1 MPAVSK
7 PYKASLS
14 KTQGRQSYSIIF
26 RHPVRKDPNTGKPG
40 RRVRAGLGT
49 KDETEANQLVNQ
61 MNELLANSDYWT
73 IGAQATARGRF
84 DTRIVD
90 IFFHDIVPQPTDF
103 MSVREQVIPIP
114 SSEDSDYRSA
124 LLLGTT
130 GAGKTTVL
138 RQVIGT
144 HPVKERFPSTSTAKT
159 TVADTEIIVAEGDY
173 QAVITFMERDEVRD
187 YLEECI
193 SKAVLT
199 AYQEKPDPDVLRSLL
214 QHVDQRMRFNYVLGN
229 GPIPE
234 DDLDD
239 EDEDDL
245 DEEPNSNESELT
257 PEAPE
262 GLDLNRTNEL
272 LIRAVNRAREI
283 ANNQGA
289 KLKTELDA
297 TDESDQRVVDELF
310 EEELDR
316 LLRQDEE
323 YHAIADELMDEI
335 ELRFSVLSSG
345 SLRKT
350 KQGWPVSWEFSSA
363 DRNTFIKE
371 ILRFS
376 SNHAPLFGTLL
387 TPLVNGIRVKGP
399 FFPAWAGDSKQPIVI
414 VDGEGLGHTPDSS
427 SSLSTNLLRRI
438 DMVDAVILVDN
449 AAQPMQ
455 AAPVAAL
462 RSLIRTGNI
471 KKLLMCFT
479 HFDEVKG
486 DNLPT
491 VSTKR
496 DHVLASAENVMTR
509 LGEDLGPSAERALR
523 ARLAEQ
529 CYFLGGIDKILDEK
543 KKRGKRT
550 IEQMKALLT
559 AVDLIVKRPE
569 PVASRPV
576 YDRMNLALAIR
587 EAADQFHQAWLP
599 RLGLKYKSG
608 TNKEHWTRVKA
619 LSRRLANGWSDQYDN
634 LMPVSDLHK
643 QLGEL
648 IYVTIQEPIRWEGDE
663 PDEDSKQQTY
673 DDFSSTLTGQLLEF
687 ATRRVWLDRADEWQ
701 EAFNQSGKGST
712 FVRAE
717 IIAEGIYDKAAPVP
731 DLTPSPDR
739 NKFLHE
745 VLALVEAT
753 CKEQNIR
760 LE

>member
-1 MPAVSK
+1 MPTVSK

-14 KTQGRQSYSIIF
+14 RTQGRQSYSIIF

-49 KDETEANQLVNQ
+49 KDEIEASQLVNQ
-61 MNELLANSDYWT
+61 MNELLANSDFWT

-114 SSEDSDYRSA
+114 SSDDSDYRSA

-138 RQVIGT
+138 RQIIGT

-187 YLEECI
+187 SLGECI

-199 AYQEKPDPDVLRSLL
+199 AYQEKPDSDVLRSLL

-229 GPIPE
+229 GPISE

-239 EDEDDL
+239 EDKDDL
-245 DEEPNSNESELT
+245 DEELDSNEPELA

-262 GLDLNRTNEL
+262 GLDLDRTSEL
-272 LIRAVNRAREI
+272 LARGTNRAREI

-289 KLKTELDA
+289 KLKAELDA
-297 TDESDQRVVDELF
+297 TDELDQRVVDELF

-316 LLRQDEE
+316 LLSQNEE
-323 YHAIADELMDEI
+323 YHTIADELMDEI
-335 ELRFSVLSSG
+335 ELRFSALTSG

-350 KQGWPVSWEFSSA
+350 RQGWPVSWEFSSV

-399 FFPAWAGDSKQPIVI
+399 FFPAWAGDSRQPIVI

-491 VSTKR
+491 FSAKR

-509 LGEDLGPSAERALR
+509 LGEDLGPNAERALR

-529 CYFLGGIDKILDEK
+529 CYFLGGIDKILDAK
-543 KKRGKRT
+543 KQRGKRS
-550 IEQMKALLT
+550 IEHMKALLT
-559 AVDLIVKRPE
+559 AVDRIVERPE
-569 PVASRPV
+569 PVAARPV
-576 YDRMNLALAIR
+576 YDRMNLTLAIR
-587 EAADQFHQAWLP
+587 EAADQFHQAWRP
-599 RLGLKYKSG
+599 RLGLEYKSG
-608 TNKEHWTRVKA
+608 AHKEHWTRVKA

-634 LMPVSDLHK
+634 LRPVSDLHK
-643 QLGEL
+643 QLGER

-663 PDEDSKQQTY
+663 PDEDSRQQTY
-673 DDFSSTLTGQLLEF
+673 DHFSSTLTGRLLDL
-687 ATRRVWLDRADEWQ
+687 ATRRVRIERADEWQ
-701 EAFNQSGKGST
+701 EALNQSGRGST

-717 IIAEGIYDKAAPVP
+717 IIAKGIYDKAAPVP

-739 NKFLHE
+739 NKFLRE

-753 CKEQNIR
+753 CKERNIG